1 MEDKVLL
8 KQVKENP
15 MIIENLENPSY
26 EILEVAVKKSGIAIK
41 FIDNPSFE
49 LKKEAIKS
57 NPLSIEY
64 MENLE
69 ELQIMAV
76 RLLGIH

>member
-26 EILEVAVKKSGIAIK
+26 AI
-41 FIDNPSFE
+41 FC
-49 LKKEAIKS
+49 
-57 NPLSIEY
+57 
-64 MENLE
+64 
-69 ELQIMAV
+69 
-76 RLLGIH
+76 R

>member
-26 EILEVAVKKSGIAIK
+26 EIW
-41 FIDNPSFE
+41 
-49 LKKEAIKS
+49 
-57 NPLSIEY
+57 
-64 MENLE
+64 
-69 ELQIMAV
+69 
-76 RLLGIH
+76 R